1 MWHTSLGLLATGFFA
16 RSMAFC
22 LSLHGGDGQ
31 LGQFLRNWLWQCQW
45 QRDLRE
51 KIFAKRWEMV

>member
-22 LSLHGGDGQ
+22 LSLHGGGGQ
-31 LGQFLRNWLWQCQW
+31 LWQF
-45 QRDLRE
+45 
-51 KIFAKRWEMV
+51 FAIGYGSVNGKEI